1 MESVSDIIK
10 KRKGWTVILE
20 LLTPYIDANNANM
33 VKPAQELWFN
43 FSLQRER
50 QIYVTLWEQKLRG
63 IAIKNHPYYAT
74 THRRFVSFS
83 WASPYDVRHPC
94 PAPCRTIVAD
104 KDYKRLI
111 YHIYEE
117 ISREIDDFQPHV
129 FVFFTA
135 FDSFA

>member
-20 LLTPYIDANNANM
+20 LLTPYIDANNVNM

-63 IAIKNHPYYAT
+63 IAIKNHPYYAIKDCVPMPFNWNGT
-74 THRRFVSFS
+74 DHLDAMMKIFKMVNARYYNRYGIYTIQAAEAFQLT
-83 WASPYDVRHPC
+83 DVKP
-94 PAPCRTIVAD
+94 
-104 KDYKRLI
+104 LN
-111 YHIYEE
+111 
-117 ISREIDDFQPHV
+117 F
-129 FVFFTA
+129 
-135 FDSFA
+135 